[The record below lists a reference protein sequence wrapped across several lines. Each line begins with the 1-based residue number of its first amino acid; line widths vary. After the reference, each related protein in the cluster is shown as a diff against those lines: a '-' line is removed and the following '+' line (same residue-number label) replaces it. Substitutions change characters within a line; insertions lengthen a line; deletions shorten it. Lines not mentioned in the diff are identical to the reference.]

1 MTDQRK
7 RGPESP
13 EQQPEL
19 PVTASDALL
28 ARLNSLLDAFW
39 PSAMG
44 GDVKAGE
51 LVRRILGQQADV
63 LGLRGKTPP
72 VVEQDDE
79 LAKLRARRAAT

>member
-1 MTDQRK
+1 MNDQRK

-13 EQQPEL
+13 AQQTES
-19 PVTASDALL
+19 PVTPSDALL

-39 PSAMG
+39 LAAMG

-63 LGLRGKTPP
+63 LGLRGKTSP

-79 LAKLRARRAAT
+79 LAKLRARRA